1 VGGCAGVGSAVGC
14 EIVVGGVGVGVAL
27 LLLSLDLGLKHVFYV
42 TTLVL
47 FFCNLNYVSMNLMIM
62 SGFVLG
68 YVSGSATRV
77 SSYEHRQII
86 NVQSL
91 SFVRH
96 QWFPTSHI

>member
-1 VGGCAGVGSAVGC
+1 VGGCAGVGAAVGC
-14 EIVVGGVGVGVAL
+14 EIVVGGVRVGVAL
-27 LLLSLDLGLKHVFYV
+27 LLLSLDLGLKLYF
-42 TTLVL
+42 TLL
-47 FFCNLNYVSMNLMIM
+47 HLYFFFCNLNYVTMNLM
-62 SGFVLG
+62 SRVVLE
-68 YVSGSATRV
+68 YVSGFAARV